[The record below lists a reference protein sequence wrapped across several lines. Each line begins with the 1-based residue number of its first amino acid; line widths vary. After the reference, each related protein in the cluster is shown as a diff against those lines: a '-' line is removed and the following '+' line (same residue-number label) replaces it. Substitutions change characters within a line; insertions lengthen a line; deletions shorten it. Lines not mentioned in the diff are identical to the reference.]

1 MGIPTLPIQTSKR
14 RRRPVCLAPATV
26 AIDKDLRLIDKVAV
40 GVQTVMISH
49 HHDIVYV
56 VHVHVTR
63 SNSSSLL
70 AARCNATASQSGFRG
85 SNRPVAR
92 RPAAGAGLRPGGP
105 RRGAGRGIGAGGASL
120 RSALVPTESKNALPP
135 AFTNGSRRSPVAD

>member
-92 RPAAGAGLRPGGP
+92 RPAAGMVTGRPIIIYNVSCTCTCLSI
-105 RRGAGRGIGAGGASL
+105 ATTLAVCMCNVMTA
-120 RSALVPTESKNALPP
+120 ALYHDQYMT
-135 AFTNGSRRSPVAD
+135 